1 MTGRIQFDREKV
13 VGDAL
18 LLFWQKGY
26 VATSMEDI
34 KAATGIN
41 ESSLY
46 NTFGSKKELFVEAL
60 NSYAERVRKNIAGL
74 PAKDRPAESIRILLR
89 QVASQAT
96 QRDLAVGCMLMNS
109 ALELGPEHQDVVD
122 FVAGEYARVED
133 WMRRT
138 IERAQSK
145 GEIPSDKDPRTLAR
159 FLTYSLQ
166 SMFTIARINPTKEF
180 MNDVVNTTFLL
191 LD

>member
-1 MTGRIQFDREKV
+1 MVGRIQFDREKV
-13 VGDAL
+13 VDDAL
-18 LLFWQKGY
+18 LVFWRKGY
-26 VATSMEDI
+26 VSTSMEDI

-46 NTFGSKKELFVEAL
+46 NTFGSKKELFVESL
-60 NSYAERVRKNIAGL
+60 QSYATRVRQNIAGL
-74 PAKDRPAESIRILLR
+74 PAEDRPAKSIRILLH

-96 QRDLAVGCMLMNS
+96 QRDLAVGCMLMNT

-133 WMRRT
+133 WMRKA
-138 IERAQSK
+138 IERAQAK
-145 GEIPSDKDPRTLAR
+145 GEISSDKDPRTLAR

-166 SMFTIARINPTKEF
+166 SMFTIARINPTEEF
-180 MNDVVNTTFLL
+180 MNDVVTTTLSIL
-191 LD
+191 E